1 MKRFE
6 SDLQALE
13 QEITGCSRTLWETDG
28 VEIVI
33 TVVLGMLAP
42 LHWLWVKLQRRRSLR
57 SDTAP
62 VRATFK
68 PTYWDSPQ
76 GVLALLPPERLDL
89 LGDADAFDAPR
100 SWLADGTFLT
110 DTAFLLEIENT
121 STDDFPRTVMITEV
135 IARIERTPGPVG
147 PAAPQRVLSRWSPAA
162 VGPLYEIDD
171 PEQPRVLPRVI
182 HFRSIPERP
191 VMLLQAMNDPL
202 PPPGGYRL
210 RAGSRFVFVFRFEFD
225 VAGEYEV
232 HIELSISESGKARQA
247 EVIAGLRLLHVPN
260 LDDLP
265 REAQHLEGTGPAF
278 SAPIADL
285 TAALTKGREQ
295 VRQAISPAAPTDSNP
310 VVAVV
315 PYRPPA
321 LYFPGLR

>member
-1 MKRFE
+1 M
-6 SDLQALE
+6 
-13 QEITGCSRTLWETDG
+13 
-28 VEIVI
+28 EIVI

-42 LHWLWVKLQRRRSLR
+42 LHRLWVKLQRRRSLR

-76 GVLALLPPERLDL
+76 GVLALLPPERPEL

-100 SWLADGTFLT
+100 SWLANGTFLT
-110 DTAFLLEIENT
+110 DTAFLLEMENT
-121 STDDFPRTVMITEV
+121 STDDFPRTVVITEV
-135 IARIERTPGPVG
+135 IARIERTPEPVG
-147 PAAPQRVLSRWSPAA
+147 SASPRVLCRWSPAA
-162 VGPLYEIDD
+162 IGPLYEIDD

-182 HFRSIPERP
+182 HFRSIPEKP
-191 VMLLQAMNDPL
+191 VLLMQAMNDPL

-210 RAGSRFVFVFRFEFD
+210 RVGARFVFVFRFEFD

-247 EVIAGLRLLHVPN
+247 EVIAGLGLLHVPN

-265 REAQHLEGTGPAF
+265 SEAQHLEGTAPAF
-278 SAPIADL
+278 SEPTADL
-285 TAALTKGREQ
+285 IAALTEGREQ
-295 VRQAISPAAPTDSNP
+295 VRQAVSPAAPTDSNP
-310 VVAVV
+310 AVAVV
-315 PYRPPA
+315 PYRPPV
-321 LYFPGLR
+321 LCFPGLR